1 MQATAG
7 TLNLVWRF
15 FSSTGTILNQIA
27 ILYQTWRE
35 GAEQQLY
42 MCGISNVTPPHGDC
56 LEGLDI
62 KADLCN
68 FC

>member
-27 ILYQTWRE
+27 ILYQNWRE

-42 MCGISNVTPPHGDC
+42 MSGISNVTPSGTR
-56 LEGLDI
+56 
-62 KADLCN
+62 
-68 FC
+68 